1 MSSILLFKQLNF
13 EELRLKLSEFRGVFY
28 MNPFI
33 STALIILVI
42 TSGCASIKT
51 KRSMIDKYSQELFD
65 LGFRAQISNSNEK
78 FETIHPASIY
88 DDSAL
93 KTISKKEL
101 KRLLKYFNVQ
111 FALMPDSVHHSE
123 NGIDSFYT
131 NRTKIAYLKKHYRK
145 SNQLH
150 FIMQ

>member
-1 MSSILLFKQLNF
+1 MNTLLTKVLIVIFIL
-13 EELRLKLSEFRGVFY
+13 
-28 MNPFI
+28 
-33 STALIILVI
+33 
-42 TSGCASIKT
+42 SGCATVKS
-51 KRSMIDKYSQELFD
+51 KRKMIDKYSQELFD

-131 NRTKIAYLKKHYRK
+131 NRTKIVYLKKHYRK